1 MVEQCETCD
10 LVEYTVFLVETC
22 GSCDGHGDHDEVGV
36 NILWRVEADDYLD
49 VLL

>member
-1 MVEQCETCD
+1 MEQYETCD
-10 LVEYTVFLVETC
+10 LVEYTVFLVETH

-36 NILWRVEADDYLD
+36 DILWRVEVDDYLD

>member
-1 MVEQCETCD
+1 MHRAYIVQTFYCIMEET
-10 LVEYTVFLVETC
+10 Y

>member
-1 MVEQCETCD
+1 MEQCETCV
-10 LVEYTVFLVETC
+10 LVEYTVSLVETYR
-22 GSCDGHGDHDEVGV
+22 SCDGHGDHDEVGV